1 MMELVH
7 DLCAVEPPIS
17 LTPRQKEFCLQFVL
31 VNNKAKAAKLSG
43 YARRNSS
50 SVGCRLLKRTDIRD
64 YIKALRSESQRV
76 RNVPTPGTLSDE
88 YAKAESTTGVSLA
101 AFLDLTDGVL
111 RLRNPEDLA
120 DHCIGELDNIEF
132 GNDGQV
138 AGYRLKQGG
147 VPSLQRMMQ
156 LAGHDI

>member
-7 DLCAVEPPIS
+7 DLCAVEPPTS

-43 YARRNSS
+43 YARLNSS

-76 RNVPTPGTLSDE
+76 RNVPTTESLTDE

-101 AFLDLTDGVL
+101 SFLDLSDGVL
-111 RLRNPEDLA
+111 RLRDPDDLA
-120 DHCIGELDNIEF
+120 EHCFNGLESIEF
-132 GNDGQV
+132 DTDGRV
-138 AGYRLKQGG
+138 AGYRLKLGG
-147 VPSLQRMMQ
+147 VPSLQRMME
-156 LAGHDI
+156 LAGHD